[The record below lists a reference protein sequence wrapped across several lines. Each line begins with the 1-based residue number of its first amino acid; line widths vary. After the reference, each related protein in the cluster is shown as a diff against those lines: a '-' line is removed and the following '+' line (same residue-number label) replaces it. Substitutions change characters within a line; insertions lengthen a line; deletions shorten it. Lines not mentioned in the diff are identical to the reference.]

1 MTKNPDGS
9 VTLTAKE
16 WKDLKLAFTRMDAF
30 FIRAPFTFEDMLT
43 KREQVAYHKSEA
55 LVAGKKYNPEDWS

>member
-9 VTLTAKE
+9 VTLTAAE
-16 WKDLKLAFTRMDAF
+16 WRDLKVAFKCMDNF
-30 FIRAPFTFEDMLT
+30 FAGAPFTFEDMLT
-43 KREQVAYHKSEA
+43 KREEVAYHKSEA